1 MEQTKE
7 KKQFK
12 SRLKE
17 FFCGERK
24 SRLLSAS
31 IISLAIPLIIFIS
44 VPLENY
50 TGNIGEMRFLF
61 SDILGRAILCS
72 LGVAAILFVTQ
83 FIAPKIVYLVL
94 RGLLLAVG
102 LLLFMQANFLNF
114 GLTTL
119 AGDDA
124 VTVVEMVGNTTVIIN
139 SIIWVVVIVG
149 IITLS
154 VFEKKLPIVK
164 FISLIMALIVFF
176 PTCLTTTVNAAT
188 TDFSKGSAFEEMKA
202 EDQNYT
208 PTFLTTE
215 NITALGSDKNI
226 VVFIIDRLDNQKYMN
241 KGKGNTLN
249 KYKSKYLDKWGGFT
263 HFNDNISLYG
273 RTYPS
278 VAYMLT
284 RQEFNPQKTRK
295 EYFNEAYNNNQTLS
309 KLDQLGY
316 SINIYTDTYYGF
328 YDAFYLPDY
337 IDNLQTASEDS
348 LYRETTQKH
357 NLFRSNMMMGLYR
370 LLPFAFKDTVGGISS
385 SSMNKY
391 VVYKSDELTHPEAST
406 DMKDT
411 WEAINNPQEP
421 FTKNQDKKFTFIH
434 LSGMHNVPYNEN
446 WGTAKGKDKKDLD
459 ISLTHSFNIIDKYI
473 EQMKQ
478 EGVYQNAT
486 IIITGD
492 HGYTDDNFSLLSME
506 KLTTL
511 FVKPSNE
518 HKGKMK
524 TSEAPVSHEDLWA
537 TIFKSEN
544 IEFDKT
550 VYGNSV
556 FDIPENQV
564 RERRF
569 VWHTVSRSQTSFTED
584 IYSITGGKASAK
596 EFKNWKVKDNPN
608 NKYNRELYD

>member
-7 KKQFK
+7 KKGFK
-12 SRLKE
+12 TRLKE
-17 FFCGERK
+17 FFSQRK
-24 SRLLSAS
+24 SRILPATL
-31 IISLAIPLIIFIS
+31 ISLAIPLIIFIS

-72 LGVAAILFVTQ
+72 LGVMAILFITQ
-83 FIAPKIVYLVL
+83 FIVPKTVYLVL
-94 RGLLLAVG
+94 RGLYLAVG

-124 VTVVEMVGNTTVIIN
+124 VTVVEMVGNTTVVIN
-139 SIIWVVVIVG
+139 TIIWIVVIVG

-164 FISLIMALIVFF
+164 LIAFVLALIVFF

-188 TDFSKGSAFEEMKA
+188 TDFSKGSAFEEMKN
-202 EDQNYT
+202 EDENYI

-215 NITALGSDKNI
+215 NITSLGSDRNI

-241 KGKGNTLN
+241 EGNGNTLN
-249 KYKSKYLDKWGGFT
+249 KYKGKYLDKWGGFT

-284 RQEFNPQKTRK
+284 REKFNPELTRK
-295 EYFNEAYNNNQTLS
+295 EYFNEAYGNNKTLS
-309 KLDQLGY
+309 KLDELGY
-316 SINIYTDTYYGF
+316 SINIYTDTYYGY

-337 IDNLQTASEDS
+337 IDNLQKASEES

-357 NLFRSNMMMGLYR
+357 NLFRSNMMMSLYR

-406 DMKDT
+406 DLKDT
-411 WEAINNPQEP
+411 WEAISTPQEP
-421 FTKNQDKKFTFIH
+421 FSKEQTKKFTFIH
-434 LSGMHNVPYNEN
+434 VSGMHNVPYNEN
-446 WGTAKGKDKKDLD
+446 WGTAKGKDKKNLD
-459 ISLTHSFNIIDKYI
+459 ISLTHSFNIIDEYI
-473 EQMKQ
+473 SQMKDL
-478 EGVYQNAT
+478 GVYDNST

-492 HGYTDDNFSLLSME
+492 HAYTDDNFSLLSME

-511 FVKPSNE
+511 FVKPSSE
-518 HKGKMK
+518 HTGKMK

-544 IEFDKT
+544 IDYDKSI
-550 VYGNSV
+550 YGNSV
-556 FDIPENQV
+556 FDIPENQD
-564 RERRF
+564 RDRNF
-569 VWHTVSRSQTSFTED
+569 IWHTVSRTQTSFTED
-584 IYSITGGKASAK
+584 FYTIKGGKKSAK
-596 EFKNWKVKDNPN
+596 NFENWKVDKN
-608 NKYNRELYD
+608 NSKKYNRELYD